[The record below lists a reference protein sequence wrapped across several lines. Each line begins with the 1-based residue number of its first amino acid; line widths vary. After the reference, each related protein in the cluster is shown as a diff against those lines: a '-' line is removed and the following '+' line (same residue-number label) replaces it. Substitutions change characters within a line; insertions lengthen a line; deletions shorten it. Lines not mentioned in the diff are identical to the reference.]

1 MQIQIPIQREKISN
15 IFSTRRKNI
24 KTHIEKYSN
33 EYAKE
38 KKGSGIYFLRKETFD
53 ANTNLTL
60 AYFVKLQGF
69 VQEPRI

>member
-1 MQIQIPIQREKISN
+1 MQTKIPIQREKIWN

-24 KTHIEKYSN
+24 RTHIEKYSN

-38 KKGSGIYFLRKETFD
+38 QKGSGIYFLRKETYD
-53 ANTNLTL
+53 ANTNLSL

-69 VQEPRI
+69 VREPRI